1 MTGDQCLLSQLTVLR
16 STIYDSSRVLEDSV
30 NPRGSQVDARVRSL
44 LARVL
49 EQSIEDVRSLPENI
63 PLFGGRPLARFS
75 LTGLEL
81 LTGIEQE
88 FGVDIAADDLN
99 LDSLQTIGTL
109 VDYLSGR
116 VHAT

>member
-1 MTGDQCLLSQLTVLR
+1 MNQA
-16 STIYDSSRVLEDSV
+16 
-30 NPRGSQVDARVRSL
+30 SQVDARVRSL

-49 EQSIEDVRSLPENI
+49 EQNVEYVLGLPENT
-63 PLFGGRPLARFS
+63 PLFGGGLSLDS

-81 LTGIEQE
+81 LTGVDQE
-88 FGVDIAADDLN
+88 FSVDIAADDLN

-116 VHAT
+116 MRDKG